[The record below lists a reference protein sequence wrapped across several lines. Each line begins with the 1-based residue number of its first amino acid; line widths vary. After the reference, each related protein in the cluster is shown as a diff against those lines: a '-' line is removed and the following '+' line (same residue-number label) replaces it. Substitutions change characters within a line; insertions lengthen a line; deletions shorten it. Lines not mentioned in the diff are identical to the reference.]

1 MQKANKNDVRKEI
14 ADLITRI
21 KEQSDRIGKDRE
33 IPQHEL
39 DLILYRIE
47 ELHKKTV
54 VWAYLN
60 ELPAEV
66 PSSQFPVPGS
76 ETKVSVAEN
85 VKPVIPPSP
94 RVIPEMKAEPI
105 TEIPKVEVVKND
117 PPPAPVPAPEPVIE
131 KQTQPVPQAEPVKGP
146 VSTLKDVRTFIGIN
160 EKIMYIRQVF
170 KGDDIAYST
179 AIDKFN
185 RMHSWSDAQE
195 YLSVL
200 SGQYNWGKHDEP
212 SEIFTQT
219 VKRRFS

>member
-21 KEQSDRIGKDRE
+21 KEQSDRIGKERD
-33 IPQHEL
+33 IPQREL

-60 ELPAEV
+60 ELPVDV
-66 PSSQFPVPGS
+66 PGSEFPVPGS
-76 ETKVSVAEN
+76 ETKVPVAEN
-85 VKPVIPPSP
+85 VKPVE
-94 RVIPEMKAEPI
+94 V
-105 TEIPKVEVVKND
+105 PKVVEAPKIVVEEKIV
-117 PPPAPVPAPEPVIE
+117 PPPTPVPASEPVVV
-131 KQTQPVPQAEPVKGP
+131 KQAEPVPQKEALKGP
-146 VSTLKDVRTFIGIN
+146 VSTMKDVRTFIGIN

-170 KGDDIAYST
+170 KGDDIAYNT
-179 AIDKFN
+179 AIEKIN
-185 RMHSWSDAQE
+185 NMNSWAEAQS

-200 SGQYNWGKHDEP
+200 AESYKWGKHDEP
-212 SEIFTQT
+212 VEIFTQT